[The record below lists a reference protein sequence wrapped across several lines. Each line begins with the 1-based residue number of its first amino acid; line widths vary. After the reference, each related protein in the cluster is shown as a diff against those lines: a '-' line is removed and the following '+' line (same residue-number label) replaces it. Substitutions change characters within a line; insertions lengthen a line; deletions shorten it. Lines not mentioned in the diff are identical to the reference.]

1 MPKIKNGRHNVPPSL
16 SDNNKKGSMHVSIRV
31 AVILMHCSNLIA
43 APSPSPK
50 SLRLRSCSSC
60 PGSVWDSGMVGVS
73 FELTSELMLG
83 SQELL

>member
-31 AVILMHCSNLIA
+31 AVILMHCSNLMA
-43 APSPSPK
+43 VDPSPK
-50 SLRLRSCSSC
+50 TLRLRSCMSCSGSLWHSSI
-60 PGSVWDSGMVGVS
+60 VRVS
-73 FELTSELMLG
+73 FELTPELMLD